1 MFTEDDGINFLT
13 PNDEPLSCPVISHCS
28 SNNNNIEKLGILER
42 RPGRKRMPKLKTMEN
57 N

>member
-42 RPGRKRMPKLKTMEN
+42 RPGRKRMPKLKTMEKN
-57 N
+57 